1 MEKISN
7 GQENGNNGA
16 LDTSSLTEMPSFE
29 EHMQKNSTKNG
40 EKANFARIEDLNSL
54 YDFENSAIFG
64 HGTASAGNGHE
75 VIESIFEEGVKGF
88 ESLGNMV
95 GEDRDDEIS
104 GSTDISDNTV
114 GLWSSDEGE
123 LEPAKL
129 RNHLDHWEHRNAK
142 NIILLRFPLAY
153 FNMSEISSERAK
165 AFFTVH
171 EDKNGHLCNYIDRRF
186 IIGNYSTDT
195 GLIELNEHFEPEI
208 NGDFKVELDER
219 LKRAKDE
226 TKERHEEFGKLYARH
241 NNGAPE
247 AEGESA
253 DDMEEWSDEGWD

>member
-1 MEKISN
+1 MVISTVSSISVRLN
-7 GQENGNNGA
+7 ISPPKAIVVVHLPRIGA
-16 LDTSSLTEMPSFE
+16 EATGSNRSFAMVVGWVVVGSVMGWVSVGFVASS
-29 EHMQKNSTKNG
+29 G
-40 EKANFARIEDLNSL
+40 V
-54 YDFENSAIFG
+54 
-64 HGTASAGNGHE
+64 AGR
-75 VIESIFEEGVKGF
+75 VEGVSAVAGGTC
-88 ESLGNMV
+88 SLPQAANKTV
-95 GEDRDDEIS
+95 
-104 GSTDISDNTV
+104 STTN
-114 GLWSSDEGE
+114 SS
-123 LEPAKL
+123 
-129 RNHLDHWEHRNAK
+129 
-142 NIILLRFPLAY
+142 
-153 FNMSEISSERAK
+153 AK

-171 EDKNGHLCNYIDRRF
+171 EDKNGHLCHYIDRRF

-253 DDMEEWSDEGWD
+253 DDMEEWSDGGWD